1 MIKIANSFIDT
12 NTLTSQYMT
21 NSVESK
27 IVSIMAS
34 SNRVYYYD
42 SQNQLNF
49 ELRLRKSIIN
59 ASKDL
64 NKSNFSFRI
73 FTKSKCNPDYWDRT
87 SEGGFELKAGVKPS
101 DAIKD
106 IYINSSKYGTECA
119 TAMVILYYKALVD
132 VLQEGLFNRLFSRI
146 YLMNWMHLDRD
157 LGLVNLYTTDYLP
170 GDGRYF
176 KNPDVNPATPE
187 WQGENVII
195 LDNGLYY
202 GHGLG
207 IGTGEKMISELNKR
221 RISGSTKSAYLMDQV
236 KRLDFKGLS
245 NKYYNY

>member
-1 MIKIANSFIDT
+1 MIKIANNLIDP
-12 NTLTSQYMT
+12 NTLTSKYMP

-27 IVSIMAS
+27 IVGIMAS
-34 SNRVYYYD
+34 SRRVYYYD
-42 SQNQLNF
+42 SQNQLDF
-49 ELRLRKSIIN
+49 ELKLRKSTIN
-59 ASKDL
+59 ASRDL
-64 NKSNFSFRI
+64 NKSNMSFRI
-73 FTKSKCNPDYWDRT
+73 FTKSKCNPDFWNRT
-87 SEGGFELKAGVKPS
+87 NEGGFELKEGVKPS

-106 IYINSSKYGTECA
+106 IYIHSSKYGTECA

-132 VLQEGLFNRLFSRI
+132 VLQEGLFNRLFPNI

-157 LGLVNLYTTDYLP
+157 LGLSHVYTEDYLP

-187 WQGENVII
+187 WQGENVI
-195 LDNGLYY
+195 LLENGLYY

-207 IGTGEKMISELNKR
+207 IAPGEKIIAELNKK
-221 RISGSTKSAYLMDQV
+221 RISGSTKSAYLMEQV

-245 NKYYNY
+245 NKYYSY